1 MNART
6 LLALPYNFY
15 RLPLAVVD
23 EQVASRLPA
32 DSAPRLVFDR
42 ALGSY
47 DRLAGHLLG
56 DVAVAERGS
65 DRIARSAKLADA
77 VALER
82 DASAHRDQAAEEIE
96 SGQRSAAVK
105 RKTAQQ
111 RLADGL
117 DQAKARERQGKQQAA
132 AQARAHA
139 TRNKQ
144 QADARTKQGVGA
156 IQQGLQKADAV
167 TDVKLQQTRRAANAK
182 VDQARATKTAA
193 NSARARADQLGQ
205 LATTKRNSRTK
216 RGNYTG

>member
-6 LLALPYNFY
+6 LLVVPYKFY

-23 EQVASRLPA
+23 EQVARRLPA
-32 DSAPRLVFDR
+32 DSAPRSVFDR

-65 DRIARSAKLADA
+65 DRIARSTKLAGA

-82 DASAHRDQAAEEIE
+82 DAAAHRDQAAEEIE
-96 SGQRSAAVK
+96 SGQRSAAAK

-117 DQAKARERQGKQQAA
+117 DEANARERQGKQRAA
-132 AQARAHA
+132 AQARADA

-144 QADARTKQGVGA
+144 QADARTKQRVGA

-167 TDVKLQQTRRAANAK
+167 TDVKLQQTRRGANAK
-182 VDQARATKTAA
+182 LDQARATKTAA

-205 LATTKRNSRTK
+205 LAATKRNSRNK
-216 RGNYTG
+216 RHNSTG